1 MLNKIIK
8 LFSKS
13 KTTKLPEYFNMY
25 PDEMRTIIL
34 DEIYSNPNSPTPW
47 GISSSEHFWGVGE
60 FGLEITNPI
69 PTFGVPANEIY
80 LNKLLLP
87 NGLKPR
93 WRRIGSTSTFSIT
106 KSIDMYEIFD
116 NQGETVC
123 TLYINPYHLKI
134 SNKIPKGFKS
144 SK

>member
-1 MLNKIIK
+1 MNRPTKIRQKSQRFVK
-8 LFSKS
+8 LKEVQANAQSQRFC
-13 KTTKLPEYFNMY
+13 TTFNFT
-25 PDEMRTIIL
+25 PTH
-34 DEIYSNPNSPTPW
+34 PSP
-47 GISSSEHFWGVGE
+47 
-60 FGLEITNPI
+60 
-69 PTFGVPANEIY
+69 PTTQVPANEIY

>member
-8 LFSKS
+8 LFSNS

-34 DEIYSNPNSPTPW
+34 DEIYSNPQKC
-47 GISSSEHFWGVGE
+47 SEDEIPQGVGE

-116 NQGETVC
+116 NKGETVC